1 MQQLLAE
8 SEFRR
13 THKHLENKFAK
24 LKFADCPVS
33 TTLGVLGKKWSL
45 LILRDI
51 SSYKVDRF
59 SRLLESLPGIPP
71 KVLATRLKE
80 LQQEGLIWPVENR
93 RSHPKVVRWALTEKG
108 VNWGL
113 SWHRLHYVNPFTFG
127 IVALLPVDN
136 TTACFATNVLV
147 LLLPSLLELIIT
159 RLGP

>member
-1 MQQLLAE
+1 MQELLAE

-13 THKHLENKFAK
+13 THKHLENKFLK

-59 SRLLESLPGIPP
+59 NRLLESLPGIPP

-108 VNWGL
+108 MDA
-113 SWHRLHYVNPFTFG
+113 
-127 IVALLPVDN
+127 VAIIMMIAAYGSKWYADRVFDDKKPRKL
-136 TTACFATNVLV
+136 C
-147 LLLPSLLELIIT
+147 ELFNEDAMKLIENF
-159 RLGP
+159 L

>member
-1 MQQLLAE
+1 LQELLAE

-13 THKHLENKFAK
+13 THKHLENKFSK

-51 SSYKVDRF
+51 SFFKVNRF
-59 SRLLESLPGIPP
+59 NRLLESLPGIPP

-108 VNWGL
+108 MDA
-113 SWHRLHYVNPFTFG
+113 
-127 IVALLPVDN
+127 VAIIMMIAAYGQN
-136 TTACFATNVLV
+136 GTRTECSTTRSRESCVS
-147 LLLPSLLELIIT
+147 SLMKML
-159 RLGP
+159 

>member
-108 VNWGL
+108 MDAVAIL
-113 SWHRLHYVNPFTFG
+113 MMIAAFG
-127 IVALLPVDN
+127 SKWNADRVFDDKKPRKMCEFLNEDAMK
-136 TTACFATNVLV
+136 
-147 LLLPSLLELIIT
+147 LIESF
-159 RLGP
+159 L

>member
-1 MQQLLAE
+1 LQELLAE
-8 SEFRR
+8 SE
-13 THKHLENKFAK
+13 

-51 SSYKVDRF
+51 SFFKVNRF
-59 SRLLESLPGIPP
+59 NRLLESLPGIPP

-108 VNWGL
+108 MDAVAIL
-113 SWHRLHYVNPFTFG
+113 MMIAAFG
-127 IVALLPVDN
+127 SKWNADRVFDDKKPRKMCEFLNEDAMK
-136 TTACFATNVLV
+136 
-147 LLLPSLLELIIT
+147 LIESF
-159 RLGP
+159 L